1 LKGGITVEK
10 FKEYKREFTDE
21 EMVVHAYEKEMIQNI
36 ISRFVLDWGNGDTEK
51 AIEDLWVQEPQH
63 TADASFATN
72 TGFYVGIDE
81 VKRHL
86 VTERQEAEAATL
98 AEFQAADPAKYAD
111 AKAGMGMTSMHSCTT
126 PLLFISV
133 DDQYARYLGYDL
145 GMSGKGKPEGGADCY
160 FEVGLLLIELAKENG
175 QWKIWHLVQEH
186 DFSMESGVNY
196 NDIPSVI
203 TGYDPGTR
211 FYGDPTVKKE
221 VYDNQYGWEYLFYDM
236 PRPFKTY
243 DEDEGY
249 GPKGKVGRKFY
260 ERVEML

>member
-1 LKGGITVEK
+1 MEK

-21 EMVVHAYEKEMIQNI
+21 EMILHAWDKEMIQNLV
-36 ISRFVLDWGNGDTEK
+36 SRFVLYWGNGDTER
-51 AIEDLWVQEPQH
+51 AVDQLWVREPEH
-63 TADASFATN
+63 LEDVSFATN
-72 TGFYVGIDE
+72 TGFFIGLDE
-81 VKRHL
+81 IKRHL
-86 VTERQEAEAATL
+86 VKEPAARERETL
-98 AEFQAADPAKYAD
+98 SAFQTADPEKYRDSAP
-111 AKAGMGMTSMHSCTT
+111 GLGMTAMHSCTT

-133 DDQYARYLGYDL
+133 DDKYARYLCYDL
-145 GMSGKGKPEGGADCY
+145 GMTGQGKPQGGADCY
-160 FEVGLLLIELAKENG
+160 FEFGLLLIELVREADG
-175 QWKIWHLVQEH
+175 WKIWHMVQEH
-186 DFSMESGVNY
+186 DFSIESGVNY

-203 TGYDPGTR
+203 QGYDPGTR
-211 FYGDPTVKKE
+211 FNGTPTVQKE